1 LTGTYPPTQG
11 NNSSCSHSKSSLFL
25 HPGKFIHNR
34 KNRPFVESATEDVLR
49 RVDLLDIQKH
59 YARSPASGFWILEF
73 ADKIIGLIAV
83 DASRDATNDE
93 PVTKQPKEQ
102 LRERL
107 GQHGTS
113 RVATIRHFFAE
124 EAYRHVGI
132 EEDMLQYAVKS
143 TFGADKAVKSIRMLA
158 SPLRPAILDS
168 LRRCRFTKGDRVEA
182 IGIMGWEV
190 CWYTLERTQ
199 WEAAAKGT

>member
-1 LTGTYPPTQG
+1 
-11 NNSSCSHSKSSLFL
+11 LFL
-25 HPGKFIHNR
+25 SLHNR

-73 ADKIIGLIAV
+73 ADKIIGLIAI
-83 DASRDATNDE
+83 DASRDAANDE

-102 LRERL
+102 LREKF

-143 TFGADKAVKSIRMLA
+143 TFGADKTVKSIRMLA
-158 SPLRPAILDS
+158 SPLRPAILDA
-168 LRRCRFTKGDRVEA
+168 LRRCRFTKGDRVET
-182 IGIMGWEV
+182 IGVMGWEV
-190 CWYTLERTQ
+190 CWYTLERAQ

>member
-1 LTGTYPPTQG
+1 M
-11 NNSSCSHSKSSLFL
+11 
-25 HPGKFIHNR
+25 
-34 KNRPFVESATEDVLR
+34 EEAAEDVLR

-73 ADKIIGLIAV
+73 SNKIIGLIAI

-113 RVATIRHFFAE
+113 RVAVVRHFFAE
-124 EAYRHVGI
+124 EAYRRVGI
-132 EEDMLQYAVKS
+132 EVDVLQFAVRS
-143 TFGADKAVKSIRMLA
+143 TFGADRTVKSIRMLA
-158 SPLRPAILDS
+158 SPLRPAILDT
-168 LRRCRFTKGDRVEA
+168 LRRCKFIKGDRVGT
-182 IGIMGWEV
+182 IGILGWEV

-199 WEAAAKGT
+199 WEADTKPKET